1 MPIIK
6 MGESLPSL
14 YLQNFKPEV
23 NVTKRIAI
31 LATDVL
37 AIESH
42 WLDVPALG
50 IKGSYTCV
58 GGTCCSINRKWQ
70 QYCIPVFEFS
80 NENGQGEFKVWR
92 MTSTT
97 YAQVTALAKN
107 FDITKCDIQVTA
119 FQQGN
124 GTRSAVSFC
133 PEGTYRANWTPDIIS
148 LINQSVEHFYREGEH
163 MLVNPMS
170 ENEYQQILQAIL
182 SSGGSVTG
190 DSYSVGVQAI
200 GQSKP
205 QGYIQAPTV
214 QASPVVPTV
223 PTVGVVNRPES
234 TPVSQFS
241 GNTYTG
247 AVFGGQATHMAQPAT
262 PAQPVTSVSPMGQN
276 PNVGSH
282 SGFSGMS
289 GMPGVSQNIPNNVAE
304 PVVLTQDDINSLL
317 TT

>member
-14 YLQNFKPEV
+14 YLQSFKPEV

-80 NENGQGEFKVWR
+80 NEHGQGEFKVWR

-107 FDITKCDIQVTA
+107 FDITKCDVQVTA
-119 FQQGN
+119 FQQGS

-133 PEGTYRANWTPDIIS
+133 PGGTYRANWTPDVVS
-148 LINQSVEHFYREGEH
+148 LITQSVEHFYREGEH

-170 ENEYQQILQAIL
+170 EHEYQQVLQAIL

-190 DSYSVGVQAI
+190 DAYSVGVQAI

-205 QGYIQAPTV
+205 QGYIQASPV
-214 QASPVVPTV
+214 QASPVVPS
-223 PTVGVVNRPES
+223 VGVVNRPES
-234 TPVSQFS
+234 TPISQIF
-241 GNTYTG
+241 GNTPVGTG
-247 AVFGGQATHMAQPAT
+247 FRGQVTQMPQSDT
-262 PAQPVTSVSPMGQN
+262 PVTPMGQN
-276 PNVGSH
+276 PNVGST
-282 SGFSGMS
+282 SGFRGQVTQ
-289 GMPGVSQNIPNNVAE
+289 MPQSDVSQNISNNVAE
-304 PVVLTQDDINSLL
+304 PVVLTQDDLNSLL

>member
-14 YLQNFKPEV
+14 YLQSFKPEV

-70 QYCIPVFEFS
+70 QYCVPVFEFTDAS
-80 NENGQGEFKVWR
+80 GKGEFKVWR

-119 FQQGN
+119 FQQGS

-133 PEGTYRANWTPDIIS
+133 PEGTYRTNWTPDIIN
-148 LINQSVEHFYREGEH
+148 LIQQSVEHFYREGEH

-170 ENEYQQILQAIL
+170 ESDYQQVLHAIQA
-182 SSGGSVTG
+182 SGGSLTG
-190 DSYSVGVQAI
+190 DSYSVGVQVI
-200 GQSKP
+200 GQSNP
-205 QGYIQAPTV
+205 QGYIQAS
-214 QASPVVPTV
+214 AVPTV
-223 PTVGVVNRPES
+223 PSVGVVNRPES
-234 TPVSQFS
+234 APVSQFQ
-241 GNTYTG
+241 GNAHTG
-247 AVFGGQATHMAQPAT
+247 AGFGGQATQATQTAQPTA
-262 PAQPVTSVSPMGQN
+262 SVPPIGQT
-276 PNVGSH
+276 PNVGSP
-282 SGFSGMS
+282 SGFSGMT
-289 GMPGVSQNIPNNVAE
+289 GMQGGSQNVPNNVAE

-317 TT
+317 T

>member
-14 YLQNFKPEV
+14 YLQSFKPEV

-80 NENGQGEFKVWR
+80 NEHGQGEFKVWR

-97 YAQVTALAKN
+97 YAQVTSLAKN

-119 FQQGN
+119 FQQGS

-133 PEGTYRANWTPDIIS
+133 PEGTSYRANWTPDVVS
-148 LINQSVEHFYREGEH
+148 LITQSVEYFYREGEH

-170 ENEYQQILQAIL
+170 EHEYQQVLQAIL
-182 SSGGSVTG
+182 SSGYSCYSCY
-190 DSYSVGVQAI
+190 SYW
-200 GQSKP
+200 
-205 QGYIQAPTV
+205 T
-214 QASPVVPTV
+214 
-223 PTVGVVNRPES
+223 ES
-234 TPVSQFS
+234 
-241 GNTYTG
+241 
-247 AVFGGQATHMAQPAT
+247 
-262 PAQPVTSVSPMGQN
+262 
-276 PNVGSH
+276 
-282 SGFSGMS
+282 
-289 GMPGVSQNIPNNVAE
+289 
-304 PVVLTQDDINSLL
+304 
-317 TT
+317 

>member
-14 YLQNFKPEV
+14 YLQSFKPEV

-70 QYCIPVFEFS
+70 QYCIPVFEFTDAS
-80 NENGQGEFKVWR
+80 GKGEFKVWR

-119 FQQGN
+119 FQQGS

-133 PEGTYRANWTPDIIS
+133 PGGTYRANWAPDIVS

-163 MLVNPMS
+163 MLVNPMNES
-170 ENEYQQILQAIL
+170 EYQQVLQAIQA
-182 SSGGSVTG
+182 SGGSLTG
-190 DSYSVGVQAI
+190 NSYSVGVQAI
-200 GQSKP
+200 GHSEP
-205 QGYIQAPTV
+205 QGYIQATPV
-214 QASPVVPTV
+214 QASQAVPTV
-223 PTVGVVNRPES
+223 PSVGVVNRPES
-234 TPVSQFS
+234 TPVSQFQ
-241 GNTYTG
+241 GNAHTG
-247 AVFGGQATHMAQPAT
+247 AGFGGQATQVTQATQIAQPAT
-262 PAQPVTSVSPMGQN
+262 SVPPMGQT
-276 PNVGSH
+276 PNVGSQ
-282 SGFSGMS
+282 SGFSGMT
-289 GMPGVSQNIPNNVAE
+289 GMQGASQNVSNNVAE

-317 TT
+317 T